1 MRASPNTWGLLVAWV
16 RRWIPLAAIAALLGA
31 AMFAA
36 LYADPVLS
44 AVPPEASEGP
54 NSLSPSPLPSAQVSP
69 NGPQGQHT
77 SDIPVWFTDILLGLC
92 LAGVLVL
99 TGALV
104 WMSLRHRIGLR
115 RSQHRLADGAV
126 PTLEETR
133 RTVRE
138 VLDASLAD
146 LDDADSDPRR
156 AIIACWVGL
165 ERAATV
171 AGVER
176 SPADTSTDLV
186 TRLLARHLVVRA
198 DVLGGLAEL
207 YRQARYAPHD
217 IDAQMRQRARAALVE
232 LRRELVSGQ
241 VRHPVG
247 SQS

>member
-1 MRASPNTWGLLVAWV
+1 MGVVVAWV
-16 RRWIPLAAIAALLGA
+16 RSWAPLAAIAALLGA

-36 LYADPVLS
+36 LYANPVLATAPNDIIS
-44 AVPPEASEGP
+44 FPPDTATPPET
-54 NSLSPSPLPSAQVSP
+54 PSVQATATTAPA
-69 NGPQGQHT
+69 GQHAG
-77 SDIPVWFTDILLGLC
+77 DIPLWITDLLLGLC
-92 LAGVLVL
+92 LAAVLLLV
-99 TGALV
+99 GALA
-104 WMSLRHRIGLR
+104 WMSLRLRIGLR
-115 RSQHRLADGAV
+115 RPSHRLVEGAV

-133 RTVRE
+133 TSVRE

-146 LDDADSDPRR
+146 LDDSDADPRR

-198 DVLGGLAEL
+198 DTLGALAEL

-217 IDAQMRQRARAALVE
+217 IDAGMRQRARAALVE

-247 SQS
+247 SQP

>member
-1 MRASPNTWGLLVAWV
+1 MGVGVAWV
-16 RRWIPLAAIAALLGA
+16 RRWTPLAAIAALLGA

-36 LYADPVLS
+36 LYANPVLS
-44 AVPPEASEGP
+44 AVPNDTSSEPGTPSASPMPSGQP
-54 NSLSPSPLPSAQVSP
+54 SLSAP
-69 NGPQGQHT
+69 PQGQHAGA
-77 SDIPVWFTDILLGLC
+77 IPLWFTNLLLGLC
-92 LAGVLVL
+92 LAGVLVI
-99 TGALV
+99 TGTLI
-104 WMSLRHRIGLR
+104 WFSLRHRIGLR
-115 RSQHRLADGAV
+115 RPSSRLTDGAV
-126 PTLEETR
+126 PTLDDTR
-133 RTVRE
+133 TSVRE

-165 ERAATV
+165 ERAATA

-186 TRLLARHLVVRA
+186 TRLLARHLVVGA
-198 DVLGGLAEL
+198 DVLAGLAEL

-217 IDAQMRQRARAALVE
+217 IDAGMRQRARAALVE

-247 SQS
+247 SQP